1 MHEVLLRRLCSRAC
15 AVANREEIE
24 TDEATA
30 HRLQDGAPAN
40 QPEEPTED
48 ELPEAPHTGW
58 VSMLLFESLRKQCDH
73 PAQRQRKTDEV
84 AAQSRRLI

>member
-48 ELPEAPHTGW
+48 ELPEEPHTG

-73 PAQRQRKTDEV
+73 PAQRQRKADEV